1 MTPPRLTPIAAD
13 DVDRVI
19 ARVPER
25 PSRFPPIKRRY
36 SVTADILSYRRCR
49 RQYGFFKRRSYS
61 PAQSGQLYF
70 GTVIHL
76 TLDRAHAHYRGELE
90 GTNRGDF
97 PTMDDIARYFEQA
110 SDALH
115 NQGIRRLSDESMNKA
130 LDYVQ
135 AFNRDFGS
143 AVYPRIIDTEH
154 HLQKDKGKYILHG
167 IVDVVAQT
175 TPGSGWGDY
184 EIWDYKG
191 AKLPRLNH
199 PDGKRDMENYRF
211 QMRVYAHL
219 YQLRNGARPR
229 RAVLWF
235 LGEPNREKQ
244 QHEVQLDDA
253 SVTEAVRVFEETVG
267 RIEVSILTDDWSRIS
282 KNDAPAEETCSA
294 CDVRWNCPARS
305 YALRTL

>member
-1 MTPPRLTPIAAD
+1 MTAPKLTPLTAEE
-13 DVDRVI
+13 VDRVI
-19 ARVPER
+19 AKVPER

-76 TLDRAHAHYRGELE
+76 TLDKAHAHYRGELE
-90 GTNRGDF
+90 GTNQGSF
-97 PTMDDIARYFEQA
+97 PTEADIARYFKQA

-115 NQGIRRLSDESMNKA
+115 NQGIRRLSDDSMQKA

-135 AFNRDFGS
+135 AFNKNFGRS
-143 AVYPRIIDTEH
+143 VYPRIIDTEH
-154 HLQKDKGKYILHG
+154 HLQKDKGQYILHG

-175 TPGSGWGDY
+175 TPGSGWADY

-191 AKLPRLNH
+191 AKVPKNNA
-199 PDGKRDMENYRF
+199 DGRRDLENYQF

-219 YQLRNGARPR
+219 YQLRNGARPK

-235 LGEPNREKQ
+235 LGEADPGKQ
-244 QHEVQLDDA
+244 QLEVVLDDP
-253 SVTEAVRVFEETVG
+253 SVEQAVRVFEETVG
-267 RIEVSILTDDWSRIS
+267 RIEASIRADDWSQITRA
-282 KNDAPAEETCSA
+282 DAPAEETCSA
-294 CDVRWNCPARS
+294 CDTRWNCPART
-305 YALRTL
+305 YRLRAL